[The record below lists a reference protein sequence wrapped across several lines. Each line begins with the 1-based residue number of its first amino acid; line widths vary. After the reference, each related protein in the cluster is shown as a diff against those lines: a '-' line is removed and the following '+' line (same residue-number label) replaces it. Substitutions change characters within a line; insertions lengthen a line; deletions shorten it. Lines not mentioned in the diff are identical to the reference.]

1 MWTKPSGLLCHW
13 QCFYIVVTR
22 HAWWKVNMTSNI
34 YCTSTN
40 SLTIWTFCFQTFLWP
55 QQRWGS
61 REALPA
67 LKPSRRERCLHTTGN
82 FYITIKTF
90 PSIVSWWHITYFRGS
105 CSPHLWVS
113 FFLLRGMIDREKFQL
128 RAVKILSKFQDFQ
141 DKILVHSIV
150 PMTSHLRLQW
160 VRVRKM
166 HARAPW
172 GWSQVQVTVS
182 FICWENQFTGYQFN
196 ESTIYKKHDI

>member
-1 MWTKPSGLLCHW
+1 
-13 QCFYIVVTR
+13 
-22 HAWWKVNMTSNI
+22 MTSNI

-61 REALPA
+61 REALAA

-82 FYITIKTF
+82 LYITLKTF
-90 PSIVSWWHITYFRGS
+90 PSIVSWWHITYFQGN

-113 FFLLRGMIDREKFQL
+113 FLLLRGMVDREKFQL

-141 DKILVHSIV
+141 HNILVHCA
-150 PMTSHLRLQW
+150 
-160 VRVRKM
+160 KDF
-166 HARAPW
+166 AP
-172 GWSQVQVTVS
+172 QAPVS
-182 FICWENQFTGYQFN
+182 KSKEDAC
-196 ESTIYKKHDI
+196 ESTMGLIPSPCNCVLYLLREPVHRILIQLKHHI